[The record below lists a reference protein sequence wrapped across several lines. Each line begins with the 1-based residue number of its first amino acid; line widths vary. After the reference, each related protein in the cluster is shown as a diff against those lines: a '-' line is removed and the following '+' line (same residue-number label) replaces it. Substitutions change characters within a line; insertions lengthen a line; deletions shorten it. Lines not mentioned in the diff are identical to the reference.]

1 MRPPPDRTRATWR
14 RQTTWSWKGRAPRS
28 RRPRAPWRCAFASI
42 GWGPSARDVW
52 RERPAVAE
60 RLLHAVNY
68 LRARRR
74 PGAGTGPWGQA

>member
-52 RERPAVAE
+52 RNDRPSRSGSCMPSTTSVLAAVLALVQALE
-60 RLLHAVNY
+60 ARL
-68 LRARRR
+68 
-74 PGAGTGPWGQA
+74 